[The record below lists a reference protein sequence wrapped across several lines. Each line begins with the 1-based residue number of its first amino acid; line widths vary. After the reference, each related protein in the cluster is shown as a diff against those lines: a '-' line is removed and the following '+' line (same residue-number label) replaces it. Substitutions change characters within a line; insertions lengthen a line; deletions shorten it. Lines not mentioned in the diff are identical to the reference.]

1 VHSQKNGE
9 FSSRACEAT
18 LRWGQNELSVVPAA
32 EQVDIDVLNA
42 DLGLGT
48 PVVAFQIKNSAS
60 DPLMTYQIFSLSG
73 PPHLLRTIQGGDFF
87 SAADT
92 NLEGRS
98 EIWTGDAAAVA
109 GFERLPLASFD
120 VVPTV
125 VLRFEKKRLI
135 DVSSQFQPHFDRQ
148 IAELRS
154 QLDSRM
160 LSDFKNSD
168 GKLGSIFPL
177 PAEKLRLLQTTKIKV
192 LEIVWAYLYSGRQEE
207 AWREL
212 ATMWPTADFDRMRA
226 AILSA
231 RAKGILTQVDGVAG
245 PDSHPARKGHAA
257 IFNSV
262 SEEATHASTNTSPGD
277 PLSANLEDRRNP
289 PAEKSAGDASTVDIK
304 PKPFFLRTL
313 PTQGG
318 APVLPNSE
326 VFLDLVIDAA
336 GKVRSA
342 QLVNTA
348 DKGPVGDSLISA
360 SAIWKF
366 VPAFKDGHTVACRLR
381 LSVAPTR

>member
-1 VHSQKNGE
+1 
-9 FSSRACEAT
+9 
-18 LRWGQNELSVVPAA
+18 VPAA
-32 EQVDIDVLNA
+32 EQVDIDVMNA

-48 PVVAFQIKNSAS
+48 PVVAFQIKNSAI

-73 PPHLLRTIQGGDFF
+73 PPRLLRTLRGGDFF
-87 SAADT
+87 SAADS

-109 GFERLPLASFD
+109 GFERLPLSSFD

-135 DVSSQFQPHFDRQ
+135 DVSSEFQPHFDRQ
-148 IAELRS
+148 IADLRS
-154 QLDSRM
+154 QLDAQT
-160 LSDFKNSD
+160 LSNFKKSD
-168 GKLGSIFPL
+168 GKLESIFPL
-177 PAEKLRLLQTTKIKV
+177 PAEELRLLQTTNIKV
-192 LEIVWAYLYSGRQEE
+192 LEIVWAYLYSGRQED

-212 ATMWPTADFDRMRA
+212 ATMWPSADFDRIRA

-231 RAKGILTQVDGVAG
+231 RAKGILTQVDGVAA
-245 PDSHPARKGHAA
+245 PDSRSPRKGRAA

-262 SEEATHASTNTSPGD
+262 SEEATRASTSTSPGD
-277 PLSANLEDRRNP
+277 PLSADLNDRRNP
-289 PAEKSAGDASTVDIK
+289 TAEKSAGDASTVDIK
-304 PKPFFLRTL
+304 PKAFFLRTL
-313 PTQGG
+313 PVQGD

-326 VFLDLVIDAA
+326 VFLDLVIDAV

-342 QLVNTA
+342 QLVNPT

-366 VPAFKDGHTVACRLR
+366 VPAFKDGHPVACRLR
-381 LSVAPTR
+381 LAVAPTR

>member
-1 VHSQKNGE
+1 MRAHRNGE
-9 FSSRACEAT
+9 FASRACEAT
-18 LRWGQNELSVVPAA
+18 LRWGRNELSVVPEAS
-32 EQVDIDVLNA
+32 QVDIDVMGA
-42 DLGLGT
+42 DLGLGA
-48 PVVAFQIKNSAS
+48 PVVAFQIRNSDS
-60 DPLMTYQIFSLSG
+60 DPLMTYEIFSLKG
-73 PPHLLRTIQGGDFF
+73 PPHLLRTIRGGNFF

-92 NLEGRS
+92 NLEGRN
-98 EIWTGDAAAVA
+98 EIWTGDPGAVA
-109 GFERLPLASFD
+109 GFEGLPLASFD
-120 VVPTV
+120 FVPTV
-125 VLRFEKKRLI
+125 VLRFDKKRLI
-135 DVSSQFQPHFDRQ
+135 DVSSEFPSHFDRQ

-154 QLDSRM
+154 QLDARM

-168 GKLGSIFPL
+168 GRLGSIFPL
-177 PAEKLRLLQTTKIKV
+177 SAKELHLLETTKIKV
-192 LEIVWAYLYSGRQEE
+192 LEIVWSYLYSGRPEE

-212 ATMWPTADFDRMRA
+212 AVLWPPADFDRIRA
-226 AILSA
+226 SILSA
-231 RAKGILTQVDGVAG
+231 RASGILTQVDGVSG
-245 PDSHPARKGHAA
+245 PDSRPPHKGHAA

-262 SEEATHASTNTSPGD
+262 SEEATHAATNTSPGD

-289 PAEKSAGDASTVDIK
+289 SAEKRAGDSSTVDIK
-304 PKPFFLRTL
+304 PKAFFLRTL

-336 GKVRSA
+336 GKVRLA

-348 DKGPVGDSLISA
+348 DKGPVGDALISA

-366 VPAFKDGHTVACRLR
+366 VPAFKDGHAVASRLR